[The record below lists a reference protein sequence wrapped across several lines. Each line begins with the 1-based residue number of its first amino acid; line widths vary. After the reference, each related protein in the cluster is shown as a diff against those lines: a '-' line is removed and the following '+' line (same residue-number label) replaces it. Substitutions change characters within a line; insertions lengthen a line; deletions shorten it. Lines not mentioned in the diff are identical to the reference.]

1 MVLIMTTTWI
11 PQGKE
16 TEVGERYLKVMR
28 EIPKESFEKAVLPLG
43 VISTKEG
50 TKVINIVKVK
60 KGEYENAI
68 HLITKR
74 MLKLSSIEGIH
85 YQTETLLSGNAA
97 MELISIAI
105 PQEMIM

>member
-16 TEVGERYLKVMR
+16 TEAGERYLKVMR
-28 EIPKESFEKAVLPLG
+28 EYPKEPFEKAILPLG

-50 TKVINIVKVK
+50 TKVINIVDVK
-60 KGEYENAI
+60 KGQYERAI
-68 HLITKR
+68 NIITKR
-74 MLKLSSIEGIH
+74 MLQLSCIKGLH
-85 YQTETLLSGNAA
+85 YQMETLLSGDEALS
-97 MELISIAI
+97 LISIAI